1 MPASAILFGLAS
13 FFAAVASFLIFTSA
27 TSAIHEI
34 LAMVCGLSSAVFGVG
49 SATVFHLHA
58 LPARIVQAMTTE
70 TARQAEASALA
81 TARTMDE
88 AHLVSR
94 SSDPADPANPGMGIG
109 LKVVIVL
116 VFLICGVILYVWLNQ
131 PH

>member
-1 MPASAILFGLAS
+1 MPTSAILFGLAS

-58 LPARIVQAMTTE
+58 LPARIVQAMTAE

-88 AHLVSR
+88 AHLVPR
-94 SSDPADPANPGMGIG
+94 SSDPADPGMGIG
-109 LKVVIVL
+109 VKVVIVL